1 MPRRLTHS
9 QEGRNEKAA
18 PHGGY
23 CNAGVVVR
31 HSGARS
37 TGALVRSGA
46 TLVVGGPAADKSN
59 CGAPKERAD
68 SKGQGA
74 EGTTAMICDVI
85 VGAPTVRAWPRPR
98 ASES

>member
-37 TGALVRSGA
+37 TPGALVRSGA

-74 EGTTAMICDVI
+74 EGTTAMILRRDRR
-85 VGAPTVRAWPRPR
+85 RADRKGM
-98 ASES
+98 ASPASK